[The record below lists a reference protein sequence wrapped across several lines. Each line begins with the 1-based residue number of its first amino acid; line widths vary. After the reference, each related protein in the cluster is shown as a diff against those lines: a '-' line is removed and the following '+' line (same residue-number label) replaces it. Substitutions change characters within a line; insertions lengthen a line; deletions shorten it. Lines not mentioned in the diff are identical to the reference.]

1 MSEHTGLE
9 PDDQKGH
16 TMPTPNNNRKPNT
29 PAAPQRRRRVR
40 KFDQRSRRW
49 IWTWQ

>member
-1 MSEHTGLE
+1 M
-9 PDDQKGH
+9 PDEQKGQ
-16 TMPTPNNNRKPNT
+16 TMPTPTNNPKPNT
-29 PAAPQRRRRVR
+29 PAAPQRRKRRVR